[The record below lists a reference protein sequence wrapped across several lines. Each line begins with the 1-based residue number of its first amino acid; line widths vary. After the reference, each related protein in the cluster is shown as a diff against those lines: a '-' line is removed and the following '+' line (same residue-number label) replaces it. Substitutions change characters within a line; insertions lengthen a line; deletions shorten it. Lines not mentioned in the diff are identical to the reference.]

1 MAALFIY
8 NHFPHL
14 WCVPRYRP
22 LSKPL
27 LQYSLRNGSR
37 VSLEDPHI
45 TAQATMRY
53 GAAIHNNRDLELYFS
68 CREG

>member
-8 NHFPHL
+8 NHFLHF

-22 LSKPL
+22 LPKPL

-37 VSLEDPHI
+37 VSLEDPHT
-45 TAQATMRY
+45 TARAAMRY
-53 GAAIHNNRDLELYFS
+53 GAAIHYNRDLEP
-68 CREG
+68 